1 MPPVCTP
8 SIGHIGC
15 YLSVGFYALQ
25 FCNFIRN
32 DLSAQLILNYPYHNL
47 GTYTSSEK
55 IMEKKMEEE
64 VNVKRA
70 LVTDCAEH

>member
-1 MPPVCTP
+1 MHSLLIVLNISKNFLLHP
-8 SIGHIGC
+8 
-15 YLSVGFYALQ
+15 Q
-25 FCNFIRN
+25 FCNCIQN
-32 DLSAQLILNYPYHNL
+32 HLSAQLILNYPYPNL
-47 GTYTSSEK
+47 GTYTTSEK